1 MVRSITQ
8 DPFHAIRFLEEEMG
22 KITSQ
27 NQLFNEKK
35 RDLVA
40 RYIDYYVKDY
50 NVIGP
55 VGMRSTHVEINNEK
69 LCGLTFVTGIVP
81 QYKDPRK
88 STYSINLREGSR
100 HVSSAIIFLPI
111 PLYKHGEF
119 IILEDAYAHLFSQI
133 HTIFDEDLKMEKDDL
148 FLPNIDNHPT
158 IKDDED
164 WVMLTQYYDLQALTS
179 LFKHLL
185 NLTHYSTIQGNDNYT
200 LRYPFIFKGV
210 PKFDFLGN
218 SGIFSTG
225 REFYGIRFHK
235 LIMLTSIRRLLKLLY
250 PGTMDGENTFD
261 KQITRRFFAQYIYLD
276 EHLNADMTEE
286 DVSGLEDVIRC
297 SVDNILEL
305 VKKLEDSNFME
316 TPLEIKYILLD
327 EIYRDM
333 FNKMQLGKEKDDGIS
348 KDQETETRNNGG
360 VETAITD

>member
-35 RDLVA
+35 RDMVE

-50 NVIGP
+50 DVVGT

-88 STYSINLREGSR
+88 SPYPINLREGNR
-100 HVSSAIIFLPI
+100 HVSSAIIFLPT

-119 IILEDAYAHLFSQI
+119 IILEDAYAYLFSQI
-133 HTIFDEDLKMEKDDL
+133 YTIFDEDLKMEKDDL
-148 FLPNIDNHPT
+148 LLLNIDNLPT

-164 WVMLTQYYDLQALTS
+164 WVMLTQYYDMQALTS

-210 PKFDFLGN
+210 PKFDFLDN
-218 SGIFSTG
+218 TGIFRAD
-225 REFYGIRFHK
+225 REFYEIRFHK
-235 LIMLTSIRRLLKLLY
+235 LIMLTSIRRLLKFLY

-276 EHLNADMTEE
+276 ARLNADFLEE
-286 DVSGLEDVIRC
+286 DISGLEDVVRC

-305 VKKLEDSNFME
+305 AKKLEDSNFME
-316 TPLEIKYILLD
+316 APLEIKYILLD

-333 FNKMQLGKEKDDGIS
+333 FHQWQLGKEKDDGIN
-348 KDQETETRNNGG
+348 KDQETETRNNCGI
-360 VETAITD
+360 ETAIKE